1 MKTESAFIYVGT
13 IVYLGFLVVV
23 IIDLD
28 YYLASY
34 TFVVIVVL
42 LICYSLIAT
51 FDLIATFE

>member
-13 IVYLGFLVVV
+13 IVCLGFLVVV

-28 YYLASY
+28 HYLASY

-51 FDLIATFE
+51 FDLITTFE